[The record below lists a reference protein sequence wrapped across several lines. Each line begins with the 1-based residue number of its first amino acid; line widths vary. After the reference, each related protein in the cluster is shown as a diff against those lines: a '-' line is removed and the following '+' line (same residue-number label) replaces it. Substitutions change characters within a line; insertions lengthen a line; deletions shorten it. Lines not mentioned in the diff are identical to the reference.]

1 MRLINLLFPQDPLR
15 HKEEKRATK
24 KTKRKQL
31 AEETDQED
39 EVTRRWPTES
49 EKEAEG
55 RLQRKR
61 RARWRPGETY
71 GEEACKEED

>member
-1 MRLINLLFPQDPLR
+1 MFI
-15 HKEEKRATK
+15 EG
-24 KTKRKQL
+24 

-71 GEEACKEED
+71 GEEACNEED